1 MRFIKYTLLITA
13 IIAPLAASDINR
25 TELVIEDHHLYFYYI
40 ISNIGLGYQ
49 TTPRFAELMQLELR
63 GYPKTLAGPLAYRT
77 DPELYEMGVYNYWN
91 FWDIYA
97 NSQRPF
103 QVRLFYGEIHRQKDK
118 GYNVRGTFFS
128 FSHLLSIGKDIVPYP
143 GLEIG
148 FENKHIEYFS
158 DLAQEIFTRRFSLL
172 FIGRDLDDQIIKFTL
187 NRKGISSENMPLIQ
201 FPNTLVRFSTNWSLQ
216 TPYDRRAEL
225 LFGRAY
231 QIHVHTFRFYLTP
244 YLGARLYLPVT
255 INMDNTFIIDTYPL
269 SLIPVFQVECYFP
282 DKILITD

>member
-13 IIAPLAASDINR
+13 VIAPLAASEINR
-25 TELVIEDHHLYFYYI
+25 TELVIEDHHFYFYYN

-49 TTPRFAELMQLELR
+49 NTPRFAELMQMEIR
-63 GYPKTLAGPLAYRT
+63 GYPKTLAGPLAYCI
-77 DPELYEMGVYNYWN
+77 DPELYDLGVYNYWN
-91 FWDIYA
+91 FWNIYA
-97 NSQRPF
+97 NSKRPYH
-103 QVRLFYGEIHRQKDK
+103 VRLFYGEIRRQQNK
-118 GYNVRGTFFS
+118 GNNVRGMFFS
-128 FSHLLSIGKDIVPYP
+128 FSHLLHIGKDIVPYP
-143 GLEIG
+143 SMEIG

-172 FIGRDLDDQIIKFTL
+172 FIGNDLDDQIIKFTF
-187 NRKGISSENMPLIQ
+187 NRKGISSEKIPMIQ
-201 FPNTLVRFSTNWSLQ
+201 LPNTLIRFSTNWSLQ

-231 QIHVHTFRFYLTP
+231 QIHVRSFHFYLTP

-255 INMDNTFIIDTYPL
+255 INMDHTFIIDTYPL

-282 DKILITD
+282 DKILFTD